1 MRLWGTCLFVA
12 GILMLLPLQ
21 SAVTACDCDFTATIS
36 LDDNLAS
43 ELAYSKVMHPTLVGN
58 LLSPDYPLD
67 QNDNDGWNW
76 WIRFIV
82 GYIIGSILGAIIAF
96 FLGYLSHDWLQEN
109 HQDNE
114 TLLGW
119 Q

>member
-1 MRLWGTCLFVA
+1 MRA
-12 GILMLLPLQ
+12 KSILTWVSVILILIPTTT
-21 SAVTACDCDFTATIS
+21 SS
-36 LDDNLAS
+36 
-43 ELAYSKVMHPTLVGN
+43 LAYSKVMHPTLVGN
-58 LLSPDYPLD
+58 LLSPEYPLE
-67 QNDNDGWNW
+67 QSDNDEWS
-76 WIRFIV
+76 WIYFIMGCIV
-82 GYIIGSILGAIIAF
+82 GLIFAIIAF

>member
-1 MRLWGTCLFVA
+1 
-12 GILMLLPLQ
+12 
-21 SAVTACDCDFTATIS
+21 
-36 LDDNLAS
+36 
-43 ELAYSKVMHPTLVGN
+43 MHPTLVGN
-58 LLSPDYPLD
+58 LLSPEYPLE
-67 QNDNDGWNW
+67 QSDNDEWS
-76 WIRFIV
+76 WIYFIMGCIV
-82 GYIIGSILGAIIAF
+82 GLIFAIIAF